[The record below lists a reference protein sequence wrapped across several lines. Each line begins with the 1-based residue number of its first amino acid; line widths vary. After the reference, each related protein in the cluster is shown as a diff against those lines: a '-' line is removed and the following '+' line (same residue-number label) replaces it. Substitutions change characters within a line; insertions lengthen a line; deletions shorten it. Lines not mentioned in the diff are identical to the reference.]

1 MKGTILKKTRN
12 YMIMFLGITLNAFGW
27 TGFLLP
33 HKIVGGGVNGIGI
46 MVNVV
51 TGFPIGLFYLIVNIF
66 LILWAVKSVG
76 AHFGVKSIVGILGF
90 SLMMSVLQPLTT
102 NPILSDAFMST
113 ILGGFIGGF
122 GLGLVFWQGGST
134 GGTDIIALILSKRF
148 HSSPGKITL
157 YINLMIIT
165 SSYLLFRSWEMII
178 FGIVAMSVSSFSL
191 DQFLEGTKMSAQ
203 IFVFSDHYQQIAD
216 NITMRMHRG
225 VTVFDGIGWY
235 TKEKRCAL
243 MILVTRK
250 EVPEVLTIV
259 KETDQE
265 AFISVASVRSV
276 YGQGFGPLEF

>member
-1 MKGTILKKTRN
+1 MKISPIKKIRN
-12 YMIMFLGITLNAFGW
+12 YAIMFFGLSLNAFGW

-46 MVNVV
+46 MVNEV
-51 TGFPIGLFYLIVNIF
+51 TGFPVGLFYLVVNIF
-66 LILWAVKSVG
+66 LILWAIKAIG
-76 AHFGVKSIVGILGF
+76 AHFGAKSIVGILGF
-90 SLMMSVLQPLTT
+90 SAMMSILQPLTP
-102 NPILSDAFMST
+102 NPIVSDAFMST

-134 GGTDIIALILSKRF
+134 GGTDIIALILSKRY

-157 YINLMIIT
+157 YVNLLIIT

-178 FGIVAMSVSSFSL
+178 YGIVAMSVSSFAL

-203 IFVFSDHYQQIAD
+203 IFVFSEKYQSIAD
-216 NITMRMHRG
+216 NITKIMHRG
-225 VTVFDGIGWY
+225 VTVFDGLGWF
-235 TKEKRCAL
+235 TKEKRSAL
-243 MILVTRK
+243 MILVPRK
-250 EVPEVLTIV
+250 EVPEVLSIV

>member
-1 MKGTILKKTRN
+1 
-12 YMIMFLGITLNAFGW
+12 MFFGLSLNAFGW

-46 MVNVV
+46 MVNEV
-51 TGFPIGLFYLIVNIF
+51 TGFPVGLFYLVVNLF
-66 LILWAVKSVG
+66 LILWAIKAIG
-76 AHFGVKSIVGILGF
+76 AHFGAKSIVGILGF
-90 SLMMSVLQPLTT
+90 SAMMSILQPLTP
-102 NPILSDAFMST
+102 NPIVSDAFMST

-134 GGTDIIALILSKRF
+134 GGTDIIALILSKRY

-157 YINLMIIT
+157 YVNLLIIT

-178 FGIVAMSVSSFSL
+178 YGIVAMSVSSFAL

-203 IFVFSDHYQQIAD
+203 IFVFSEKYQSIAD
-216 NITMRMHRG
+216 NITKIMHRG
-225 VTVFDGIGWY
+225 VTVFDGLGWF
-235 TKEKRCAL
+235 TKEKRSAL
-243 MILVTRK
+243 MILVPRK
-250 EVPEVLTIV
+250 EVPEVLSIV

>member
-1 MKGTILKKTRN
+1 MKKSLIKKIRN
-12 YMIMFLGITLNAFGW
+12 YAIMFFGLSLNAFGW

-46 MVNVV
+46 MVNEV
-51 TGFPIGLFYLIVNIF
+51 TGFPVGLFYLVVNIF
-66 LILWAVKSVG
+66 LILWAIKTIG
-76 AHFGVKSIVGILGF
+76 AHFGAKSIVGILGF
-90 SLMMSVLQPLTT
+90 SAMMSILQPLTP
-102 NPILSDAFMST
+102 NPIVSDAFMST

-134 GGTDIIALILSKRF
+134 GGTDIIALILSKRY

-157 YINLMIIT
+157 YVNLLIIT

-178 FGIVAMSVSSFSL
+178 YGIVAMSVSSFAL

-203 IFVFSDHYQQIAD
+203 IFVFSEKYQSIAD
-216 NITMRMHRG
+216 NITKIMHRG
-225 VTVFDGIGWY
+225 VTVFDGLGWF
-235 TKEKRCAL
+235 TKEKRSAL
-243 MILVTRK
+243 MILVPRK
-250 EVPEVLTIV
+250 EVPEVLSIV

>member
-1 MKGTILKKTRN
+1 MKKSLIKKIRN
-12 YMIMFLGITLNAFGW
+12 YAIMFFGLSLNAFGW

-46 MVNVV
+46 MVNEV
-51 TGFPIGLFYLIVNIF
+51 TGFPVGLFYLVVNIF
-66 LILWAVKSVG
+66 LILWAIKAIG
-76 AHFGVKSIVGILGF
+76 AHFGAKSIVGILGF
-90 SLMMSVLQPLTT
+90 SAMMSILQPLTP
-102 NPILSDAFMST
+102 NPIVSDAFMST

-134 GGTDIIALILSKRF
+134 GGTDIIALILSKRY

-157 YINLMIIT
+157 YVNLLIIT

-178 FGIVAMSVSSFSL
+178 YGIVAMSVSSFAL

-203 IFVFSDHYQQIAD
+203 IFVFSEKYQSIAD
-216 NITMRMHRG
+216 NITKIMHRG
-225 VTVFDGIGWY
+225 VTVFDGLGWF
-235 TKEKRCAL
+235 TKEKRSAL
-243 MILVTRK
+243 MILVPRK
-250 EVPEVLTIV
+250 EVPEVLSIV